1 MSESDDEY
9 MPCPS
14 CGREDR
20 FYMLIIGTEPCYVRR
35 DGEYD
40 WPDSLDTSYAYA
52 LACDCGWRMG
62 GEDPPQPPPEMNFAK
77 ELVKEHANKVR
88 ELFLKELETDDA

>member
-1 MSESDDEY
+1 MDEENEY

-14 CGREDR
+14 CGQVNS
-20 FYMLIIGTEPCYVRR
+20 FYMVMVSTEPVNVRR
-35 DGEYD
+35 DGEYE
-40 WPDSLDTSYAYA
+40 WPDCNEPQHAYA

-62 GEDPPQPPPEMNFAK
+62 AEDPPDPGVDFAK